1 MSALSPHAPGS
12 PRQVLYLAWP
22 IGVSMISFTLKGFID
37 MLLVGRLG
45 IEALGAVGLA
55 SVMAW
60 TLMSFPLGML
70 RGQRPL
76 VSQYFGAGDR
86 IAAYSYGIHAF
97 YLAVAWGLLSLVLAG
112 PAATLIMNLAG
123 SKLTPD
129 ARSFA
134 IAYLEMRLIWSGA
147 WLMNVSVAEY
157 LRATSRPRIGMA
169 ADLLAHPTNVAL
181 SWILIFGLFGMPA
194 YGVQGAALG
203 TGLADLLALCLMVWL
218 ARPRK
223 SAKGQPWA
231 YRWNRMK
238 KVLTTGI
245 TGGVQ
250 FVLESGAFALITTM
264 IGFLGTTAL
273 AVHQAAI
280 QLVHLSIMPAVA
292 IADGGATLIGQY
304 IGEKKPDYAERALHS
319 SLRICAIFMTC
330 MGVIYFFFGEDL
342 VSVFLKEGEGDYDT
356 AIKLGGQVMLAAA
369 LWQLGDSYQ
378 VAFRFGLRAAG
389 DHYWVMYVGILCSWA
404 LSVPLAWAVVHVFHG
419 NLAHVWLSWTAE
431 IFLGSA
437 IFWWRW
443 KSGAWRKKRMVDDGV
458 DAPSTCPR

>member
-1 MSALSPHAPGS
+1 
-12 PRQVLYLAWP
+12 
-22 IGVSMISFTLKGFID
+22 
-37 MLLVGRLG
+37 
-45 IEALGAVGLA
+45 
-55 SVMAW
+55 MAW

-97 YLAVAWGLLSLVLAG
+97 YLAVAWGVFSFLVSQPLAVFTIDLTG
-112 PAATLIMNLAG
+112 RE
-123 SKLTPD
+123 LTPD
-129 ARSFA
+129 ARAFA
-134 IAYLEMRLIWSGA
+134 IAYLETRLAWAGA
-147 WLMNVSVAEY
+147 WLMTVSVAEY

-194 YGVQGAALG
+194 MGVRGAALG
-203 TGLADLLALCLMVWL
+203 TGLADLMALLLMVWL

-223 SAKGQPWA
+223 AAEGSPWA
-231 YRWNRMK
+231 YRWRRMK
-238 KVLTTGI
+238 KVLSTGI

-250 FVLESGAFALITTM
+250 FVLESGAFALPTPM
-264 IGFLGTTAL
+264 IGLLGTTAL

-304 IGEKKPDYAERALHS
+304 IGDKKLDYAERSLHS
-319 SLRICAIFMTC
+319 ALKICAIFMTC
-330 MGVIYFFFGEDL
+330 MGVVYFFFGEEL
-342 VSVFLKEGEGDYDT
+342 ISVFLKADDLDYE
-356 AIKLGGQVMLAAA
+356 AALKLGGHVMLAAA

-389 DHYWVMYVGILCSWA
+389 DHHWVMCVGILCSWV
-404 LSVPLAWAVVHVFHG
+404 LSVPLAWAVVHVFNG
-419 NLAHVWLSWTAE
+419 NLAHVWFSWTAE

-443 KSGAWRKKRMVDDGV
+443 KSGAWRNKRLVDDEPETESATRAA
-458 DAPSTCPR
+458 DAPVAD